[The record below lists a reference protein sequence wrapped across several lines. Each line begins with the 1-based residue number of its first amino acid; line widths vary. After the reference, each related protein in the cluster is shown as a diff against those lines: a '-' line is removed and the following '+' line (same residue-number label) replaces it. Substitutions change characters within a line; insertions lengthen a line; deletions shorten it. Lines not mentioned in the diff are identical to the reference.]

1 MDDISRIVNKRALEE
16 WAAGQKRITNKM
28 IRERF
33 DIDEEW
39 ANECYQH
46 LKDTGIIGR
55 MGMVGAPD
63 SAETEPKA
71 MTRGV

>member
-1 MDDISRIVNKRALEE
+1 MVVNKRALEE
-16 WAAGQKRITNKM
+16 WAVGQKRITNKM

-33 DIDEEW
+33 DIDEGR
-39 ANECYQH
+39 AQECYQH

-63 SAETEPKA
+63 GAETEPKA
-71 MTRGV
+71 ITRGV